1 MSDEPVVQC
10 ELCNAELT
18 VNSDDLVNIIR
29 AWEKGAGEGA
39 TPKQITDVC
48 LWVYGTAI
56 ERSLFLLLK
65 RGEIEIMGMEDGQP
79 QFRAAKNGTASIP
92 SKEKKDRIKESQD
105 RVTQMRAEEVNKL
118 APKKIPSSAE
128 GKTVKDPSRVI
139 KPPRPK
145 IYSRTRKNWAL
156 GKQLWYQDK
165 SAEEIAEVL
174 GCAAITVKKH
184 ARTHWF
190 IRPRGPN
197 KKPFE
202 KKPVEKKPAPKKPA
216 PKKPAPKKPAKKVLI
231 RRNKEDYIRC
241 TSCYLN
247 TTTFPCEHCGCEHK
261 ELHERMLAP

>member
-10 ELCNAELT
+10 ELCSAELT

-29 AWEKGAGEGA
+29 AWEKGSGKGA
-39 TPKQITDVC
+39 TPKQIVDIC

-79 QFRAAKNGTASIP
+79 QLRAAKNGAAPIP
-92 SKEKKDRIKESQD
+92 SEENKEQIKESQE
-105 RVTQMRAEEVNKL
+105 RVTKMRAEEVSKL
-118 APKKIPSSAE
+118 APKKIPPSAE
-128 GKTVKDPSRVI
+128 GKTTEDPSRAI
-139 KPPRPK
+139 KPPRPQVH
-145 IYSRTRKNWAL
+145 SRTRKNWAL

-165 SAEEIAEVL
+165 SAEEIAEAL
-174 GCAAITVKKH
+174 GCAVITVKKH
-184 ARTHWF
+184 ASTHWS
-190 IRPRGPN
+190 IRPRKPN
-197 KKPFE
+197 AKPWKPPKPKLAE
-202 KKPVEKKPAPKKPA
+202 KKPT
-216 PKKPAPKKPAKKVLI
+216 PKKPAKKVLV
-231 RRNKEDYIRC
+231 RRDKEDYIRC